1 MSFGYFCILIS
12 TLFFSSIEIV
22 LKLVSA
28 DFNPLELNFLRFA
41 IGSAML
47 FPLALRSLKRLNMRI
62 EARHWPRFLF
72 TGFLCVVVSM
82 TCFQLAISYTQASI
96 VAILFSCNAVFV
108 IPLAHVL
115 LKQTMNWVSVG
126 SLLLSV
132 VGMIF
137 ILNPEHM
144 PNTTGV
150 ILALLSALAFALYGI
165 TGQVGQK
172 KYGYNGLVLTFFSFF
187 AGSLEMLLLMSLTHL
202 PIVSEGLTSLGLAQF
217 SQLPIIAGI
226 SWQSLPTLIYL
237 GIFATGFGYACYFMA
252 MERTS
257 AATTSVIFYI
267 KPALAPILALPI
279 LGEVLHINTVIGIGF
294 IIAGSALMLCA
305 KPLIQWRN
313 NLRTRRLLHN
323 ESQWG

>member
-1 MSFGYFCILIS
+1 
-12 TLFFSSIEIV
+12 
-22 LKLVSA
+22 
-28 DFNPLELNFLRFA
+28 
-41 IGSAML
+41 
-47 FPLALRSLKRLNMRI
+47 
-62 EARHWPRFLF
+62 
-72 TGFLCVVVSM
+72 M
-82 TCFQLAISYTQASI
+82 TWL
-96 VAILFSCNAVFV
+96 
-108 IPLAHVL
+108 
-115 LKQTMNWVSVG
+115 SVG

-132 VGMIF
+132 IGMAF

-144 PNTTGV
+144 PNATGV
-150 ILALLSALAFALYGI
+150 VLALISALAFALYGI

-172 KYGYNGLVLTFFSFF
+172 KHGYNGLVLTFFSFF

-202 PIVSEGLTSLGLAQF
+202 PAVSTGLVQLGLGQF
-217 SQLPIIAGI
+217 SQLPIIDGI

-294 IIAGSALMLCA
+294 IIAGSALMLFA
-305 KPLIQWRN
+305 KPLLNWQN
-313 NLRTRRLLHN
+313 NLRAHRQLH
-323 ESQWG
+323 S